1 MANKIIQMTDANGDN
16 VYPVGFSMGGVKL
29 DLLWTNPSPTSNFT
43 AQTISLTLAD
53 YDYLLIECTWA
64 TSFAGNLSYHICK
77 NGVKSS
83 LFGSNPT
90 NTGVI
95 GIRQATVSTSGVTIS
110 DAKNGTTTANNI
122 MIPTSIYGIKMS
134 YIVPTVVN
142 GLQYVEV

>member
-1 MANKIIQMTDANGDN
+1 MANIIKQLKDSNGN
-16 VYPVGFSMGGVKL
+16 NIYPIAYAQGGVKI
-29 DLLWTNPSPTSNFT
+29 DLLWTNPSPTVNFT
-43 AQTISLTLAD
+43 SQTISLTLTD
-53 YDYLLIECTWA
+53 YDYLLVECTWA
-64 TSFAGNLSYHICK
+64 TSFAGDLSYHICK

-83 LFGSNPT
+83 LFCSNPT

-122 MIPTSIYGIKMS
+122 MIPTCIYGIKMS
-134 YIVPTVVN
+134 YIVPTTVN